1 MKYGLPYKGSKNKLA
16 ERIVRLLPKRTHL
29 VDLFCEE
36 IRECSLVCSKRKIAQ
51 IFKSVQFLI
60 MRTY

>member
-36 IRECSLVCSKRKIAQ
+36 TRECSLVCSKQNCTNDQKCAISNYAD
-51 IFKSVQFLI
+51 
-60 MRTY
+60 